1 MIAPSVFG
9 FSIGLEVD
17 PTLTVLW
24 RKVIVA
30 MVVIDV
36 VDGGFCAV
44 LTGLIA
50 GRPAP
55 TGFDGV

>member
-1 MIAPSVFG
+1 MMFPPSSG
-9 FSIGLEVD
+9 LIGLEGD

-24 RKVIVA
+24 WKVIVA
-30 MVVIDV
+30 MVDIDV